1 MERRPT
7 KLSSELKNFLS
18 AAIEELS
25 SPDPDFYL
33 GEPYPCHLDETVTR
47 LIDVYISSKPDQR
60 LWIVEQL
67 GDKYWSTFTC
77 YAERMAIWAV
87 RLKQPELILK
97 GLFALA
103 LDDGRFDDRE
113 DILIMAPL
121 YHSAVKL
128 GIDPKLLFLQAA
140 AMAGPGLATALRQF
154 PDRPES
160 NRNLASM
167 GYSETKG
174 PEGFGYR
181 RNW

>member
-1 MERRPT
+1 ME
-7 KLSSELKNFLS
+7 LSSELKDFLP
-18 AAIEELS
+18 AAIREFA
-25 SPDPDFYL
+25 SPFPDYYPA
-33 GEPYPCHLDETVTR
+33 EPYPCHLDETVSR
-47 LIDVYISSKPDQR
+47 LVDLYVKSGPAER
-60 LWIVEQL
+60 TWIVSQL
-67 GDKYWSTFTC
+67 GNEYWSTFTV
-77 YAERMAIWAV
+77 YAERMAVWAV

-97 GLFALA
+97 GLLALA

-128 GIDPKLLFLQAA
+128 GLDPKPLFLQAA
-140 AMAGPGLATALRQF
+140 DVAGPGLATTLLQF

-167 GYSETKG
+167 GYVETTG

>member
-1 MERRPT
+1 MLT
-7 KLSSELKNFLS
+7 KSVTQAFMSKAAQEFLS
-18 AAIEELS
+18 PAHNGYINQPYGYVLDHLVSEVLDMFRRANPDERAWLS
-25 SPDPDFYL
+25 AQFRSD
-33 GEPYPCHLDETVTR
+33 H
-47 LIDVYISSKPDQR
+47 S
-60 LWIVEQL
+60 
-67 GDKYWSTFTC
+67 STFTC

-97 GLFALA
+97 GLLALA

-128 GIDPKLLFLQAA
+128 GLDPKPLFLQAA
-140 AMAGPGLATALRQF
+140 DVAGPGLATTLRQF

-167 GYSETKG
+167 GYIETKS